1 VAIVRTTLVVPLPAG
16 TCAELSEQVL
26 ATGQPMNFRATGLG
40 NVPEDGVTLKSYV
53 AVCPAVTV
61 CAPEVLAIEKLKP
74 PVTVTERF

>member
-1 VAIVRTTLVVPLPAG
+1 
-16 TCAELSEQVL
+16 
-26 ATGQPMNFRATGLG
+26 MNFRATGLG

-61 CAPEVLAIEKLKP
+61 CAPEVLAIERLKP